1 MTVIAQET
9 IEVFD
14 TETQFTLESG
24 EVLSSLTIA
33 YTIQGNINATADN
46 IIWVC
51 HALTANA
58 NATEWWG
65 DLIGEGKTFD
75 TNKYAIVCANIIGSP
90 YGSTSPLT
98 INPNTGKNYGLDF
111 PLVTIRDMARAWEL
125 LRKHLGIN
133 SIHMLIG
140 GSMGGQQALEWAIIN
155 PDVIQNLVL
164 LATNAQHSPWGI
176 AFNEAQRLAIQAGER
191 GLEAA
196 RAIAMLSYRNY
207 NLYSQTQAD
216 EDNVLQEHKAATYQQ
231 YQGQKLASR
240 FDAHCY
246 VSLSRS
252 MDSHN
257 VGRGRGGVKQAL
269 QQVKAKTVVIGIST
283 DILFPPQEQS
293 FLARNI
299 KGAYLGIVSSIYG
312 HDAFLIETQQIANII
327 KQYKLV

>member
-1 MTVIAQET
+1 MYCLAARKGGRVVFVLKKREKMTVIAQET

-111 PLVTIRDMARAWEL
+111 PLVT
-125 LRKHLGIN
+125 
-133 SIHMLIG
+133 
-140 GSMGGQQALEWAIIN
+140 QC
-155 PDVIQNLVL
+155 V
-164 LATNAQHSPWGI
+164 
-176 AFNEAQRLAIQAGER
+176 
-191 GLEAA
+191 
-196 RAIAMLSYRNY
+196 
-207 NLYSQTQAD
+207 
-216 EDNVLQEHKAATYQQ
+216 
-231 YQGQKLASR
+231 
-240 FDAHCY
+240 
-246 VSLSRS
+246 
-252 MDSHN
+252 
-257 VGRGRGGVKQAL
+257 
-269 QQVKAKTVVIGIST
+269 
-283 DILFPPQEQS
+283 
-293 FLARNI
+293 
-299 KGAYLGIVSSIYG
+299 
-312 HDAFLIETQQIANII
+312 
-327 KQYKLV
+327 

>member
-1 MTVIAQET
+1 MTTTVEEKV
-9 IEVFD
+9 EVFN
-14 TETQFTLESG
+14 TLTPFTLESG
-24 EVLSSLTIA
+24 DVLPSLTIA
-33 YTIQGNINATADN
+33 YTVQGTINATADN
-46 IIWVC
+46 VIWVC

-58 NATEWWG
+58 NAAEWWEG
-65 DLIGEGKTFD
+65 LIGEEKAFNTR
-75 TNKYAIVCANIIGSP
+75 KYAVVCANIIGSP

-98 INPNTGKNYGLDF
+98 INPNTGNKYGTDF
-111 PLVTIRDMARAWEL
+111 PLVTIRDMAKAWEL

-133 SIHMLIG
+133 SIHLLIG

-164 LATNAQHSPWGI
+164 LAANAQHSPWGI
-176 AFNEAQRLAIQAGER
+176 AFNEAQRLAIKAGEK

-207 NLYSQTQAD
+207 NLYNQTQVD
-216 EDNVLQEHKAATYQQ
+216 EDNVLKEFKAATYQQ
-231 YQGQKLASR
+231 YQGQKLAAR
-240 FDAHCY
+240 FDVDCY

-252 MDSHN
+252 MDTHN

-269 QQVKAKTVVIGIST
+269 QLVKAKTVVIGIST

-299 KGAYLGIVSSIYG
+299 KGGYLGIVSSIYG
-312 HDAFLIETQQIANII
+312 HDGFLIETPQIANII